1 MFMPDFYDE
10 LAPLY
15 HLIHQDWDAS
25 IRRQGEQLSTLI
37 KTEWPKSKRVLD
49 VSCGIGTQAIGLAQH
64 GYSVIGS
71 DVSATA
77 IGRAEHEARARGA
90 NVLISVCD
98 MRQAHDHHGSG
109 FDVVISCDN
118 SLPHLLTDDDLL
130 GALKE
135 IRACL
140 SAGGGC
146 IVSVRDYETEE
157 RGANIVKSYGVRIES
172 GKRYLISQVW
182 DFDGEHYDLA
192 FIFVEEDLSS
202 SVVKTHVMR
211 SRYYAISITRLL
223 ELMRE
228 AGFKNVRRLDHVF
241 YQPVLVGT
249 RAE

>member
-1 MFMPDFYDE
+1 MPDFYDE

-25 IRRQGEQLSTLI
+25 ICRQGEQLAALI

-64 GYSVIGS
+64 SYSVVGS
-71 DVSATA
+71 DISGNAV
-77 IGRAEHEARARGA
+77 GRAEQEARARGA
-90 NVLISVCD
+90 KVLFAVCD
-98 MRQAHDHHGSG
+98 MRQAHHHHGSG

-130 GALKE
+130 LALKE
-135 IRACL
+135 MLACL

-146 IVSVRDYETEE
+146 IISVRDYETEE
-157 RGANIVKSYGVRIES
+157 RGANIVKPYGVRTER
-172 GKRYLISQVW
+172 GKRYLIFQVW
-182 DFDGEHYDLA
+182 DFDGEQYDLA
-192 FIFVEEDLSS
+192 FFFVEEDLSS
-202 SVVKTHVMR
+202 SKVKTHVMR

-223 ELMRE
+223 ELMKQ
-228 AGFKNVRRLDHVF
+228 AGFKNVRRLDRVF

-249 RAE
+249 RTE

>member
-1 MFMPDFYDE
+1 MPDFYDE

-15 HLIHQDWDAS
+15 HLIYQDWDAS

-49 VSCGIGTQAIGLAQH
+49 VSCGIGTQAIALAQY
-64 GYSVIGS
+64 GYCVAGS
-71 DVSATA
+71 DISANA
-77 IGRAEHEARARGA
+77 IERAEQEARARGA
-90 NVLISVCD
+90 KVLFSVCD

-130 GALKE
+130 VALKE
-135 IRACL
+135 MLACL

-157 RGANIVKSYGVRIES
+157 RGANIVKPYGVRTER
-172 GKRYLISQVW
+172 GKRYLIFQVW
-182 DFDGEHYDLA
+182 DFDGEQYDLA
-192 FIFVEEDLSS
+192 FFFVEEDLASS
-202 SVVKTHVMR
+202 MVKTHVMR
-211 SRYYAISITRLL
+211 SRYYAISIARLL
-223 ELMRE
+223 ELMRQ
-228 AGFKNVRRLDHVF
+228 AGFKNVRRLDQAF

>member
-1 MFMPDFYDE
+1 MPDFYDE

-25 IRRQGEQLSTLI
+25 IRRQGEQLTALI
-37 KTEWPKSKRVLD
+37 KAEWPKSKRVLD

-64 GYSVIGS
+64 SYSVVGS
-71 DVSATA
+71 DISGNAVV
-77 IGRAEHEARARGA
+77 RAEQEARARGA
-90 NVLISVCD
+90 KVLFAVCD
-98 MRQAHDHHGSG
+98 MRQAHRHHGSG

-130 GALKE
+130 LALKE
-135 IRACL
+135 MLACL

-146 IVSVRDYETEE
+146 IISVRDYETEE
-157 RGANIVKSYGVRIES
+157 HGTNIVKPYGVRTER
-172 GKRYLISQVW
+172 GKRYLIFQVW
-182 DFDGEHYDLA
+182 DFDGEQYDLA
-192 FIFVEEDLSS
+192 FFFVEEDISS
-202 SVVKTHVMR
+202 LKVKTHVMR

-223 ELMRE
+223 GLMRQ

-249 RAE
+249 RGE